1 MGKLWT
7 LIIQLHTIAGPV
19 VTLLYPL
26 YASVVAIES
35 PSKVDDEQWLAY
47 WIIYSFLTL
56 AEMVLQPILEWIPIW
71 YDVKLLMV
79 AWLVFP
85 QFKGAAYLY
94 ERFVRE
100 HIRKYVTEREHH
112 HEVHQNQQQSKKSP
126 NGGKP
131 KKKFVDFITPK
142 KGDQEAY

>member
-7 LIIQLHTIAGPV
+7 LIIQLHSIAGPV

-35 PSKVDDEQWLAY
+35 QSKLDDEQWLAY

-71 YDVKLLMV
+71 YDVKLLTV
-79 AWLVFP
+79 AWLVLPHFA
-85 QFKGAAYLY
+85 GAAYLY

-100 HIRKYVTEREHH
+100 HIRKYITERQYLYGNH
-112 HEVHQNQQQSKKSP
+112 QQQSKKSP
-126 NGGKP
+126 NNGGKA
-131 KKKFVDFITPK
+131 KKFVEFVTPK